1 VIERR
6 RIAVEAAE
14 EDKARR
20 PVKRLVIA
28 TISEKGSR
36 NPKEE
41 CLLNLLVQW
50 EIATVPFI
58 PICRA

>member
-20 PVKRLVIA
+20 PVKILAIA
-28 TISEKGSR
+28 TMSEKGSR
-36 NPKEE
+36 NPEE
-41 CLLNLLVQW
+41 NV
-50 EIATVPFI
+50 
-58 PICRA
+58 CRIS